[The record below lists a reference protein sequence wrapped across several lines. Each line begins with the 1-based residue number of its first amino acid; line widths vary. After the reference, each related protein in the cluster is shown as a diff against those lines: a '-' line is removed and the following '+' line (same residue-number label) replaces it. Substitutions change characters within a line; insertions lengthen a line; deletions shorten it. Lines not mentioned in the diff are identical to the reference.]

1 MKTLEPT
8 ASSEQFYADALDRM
22 LESGV
27 PFMVG
32 GAFAMRH
39 YAGVY
44 RDTKDLDIFCK
55 SGDYPRLLQSLSEG
69 GYRTEITDA
78 TWLAKAFSGDQ
89 LVDLIFGSANA
100 ACPVDES
107 WFERHERVDVLGRQV
122 ELVPPEEVLWTKML
136 VEDRDRFDG
145 ADVNHLLRGRGR
157 SLDWKRMLM
166 RMEPFWEILLS
177 HLLQFR
183 FVYPA
188 ERDVVPGWLMEELVS
203 RLHNQLAA
211 PVPREKVCRG
221 PLLSKT
227 QYLVD
232 IQEWGYRER

>member
-1 MKTLEPT
+1 MKTLQPA
-8 ASSEQFYADALDRM
+8 ASADQFYMDALDRM
-22 LESGV
+22 LQSGV

-55 SGDYPRLLQSLSEG
+55 SGDHPRLLQVLSDG

-78 TWLAKAFSGDQ
+78 TWIAKAFCDDH
-89 LVDLIFGSANA
+89 LVDLIFASANG

-107 WFERHERVDVLGRQV
+107 WFENSERLNVLDRDVEV
-122 ELVPPEEVLWTKML
+122 VPPEEVLWTKML
-136 VEDRDRFDG
+136 VEDRHRFDG
-145 ADVNHLLRGRGR
+145 ADVNHLLRGRGP

-166 RMEPFWEILLS
+166 RMEPYWEILLS

-188 ERDVVPGWLMEELVS
+188 ERDAVPESLMEELIS
-203 RLHNQLAA
+203 RLSNQLTA

-221 PLLSKT
+221 PLLSRT

-232 IQEWGYRER
+232 IEQWGYRER